1 MFSSQAWVDRLVKMR
16 QLPFIQILQRTM
28 VTLFPLAIIGS
39 GAWIISQVLFAPTG
53 FLGEITGVRHW
64 LPYYRFW
71 SALFYDIYTV
81 SIGWLAP
88 YAAVVSAQ
96 LTIRQH
102 NRELPIIGLS
112 AMASYVLIFL
122 HSVGAG
128 RTGIDMRYYN
138 ANWFIVG
145 VLVGYFV
152 GLIFVKFGRQLDAT
166 NFQFKSSNI
175 ISSSF
180 DSLKPLFIVLG
191 LTFAIHVVYAMVR
204 EIGADAQ
211 LSQAIDSM
219 LTHHSSYGLTLLL
232 SLIATVLSWLGFAES
247 VDISNHL
254 FTNELYVNLNYA
266 LTHKNV
272 WHVPYPFTPQ
282 ALYNGYGQFGG
293 IGIELALLIAIL
305 WVSHHRNQQRI
316 AEVSA
321 LPVFFNVNLPL
332 TFGAVLILNPI
343 FLLPFVLLPL
353 FNMICAST
361 LIFLH
366 VIPPLVYPIPSGT
379 PGILGPFM
387 GSGGDWWTLLVS
399 LLLLAIDVCAYIPFV
414 KLAGRVE
421 DRMRELRKEAANH
434 ENE

>member
-1 MFSSQAWVDRLVKMR
+1 MFNSQVWVDRLVKMR

-39 GAWIISQVLFAPTG
+39 GAWIISQVFFSPTG
-53 FLGEITGVRHW
+53 FLGEITYLRHW

-71 SALFYDIYTV
+71 GDLFHDIYTV

-122 HSVGAG
+122 HSLGAG
-128 RTGIDMRYYN
+128 RMGIDMRYYN

-145 VLVGYFV
+145 VLVGYSV
-152 GLIFVKFGRQLDAT
+152 GLIFVKFGRQSN
-166 NFQFKSSNI
+166 NFQFKSNDI

-180 DSLKPLFIVLG
+180 DNLKPLLIVLS
-191 LTFAIHVVYAMVR
+191 LVFVLHFAYAVIR
-204 EIGADAQ
+204 EMGADAQ
-211 LSQAIDSM
+211 VTQAVDSM
-219 LTHHSSYGLTLLL
+219 LTHHSSYGLTLVL
-232 SLIATVLSWLGFAES
+232 SLVATVLSWLGFAES

-293 IGIELALLIAIL
+293 IGISLALLIAIL
-305 WVSHHRNQQRI
+305 WVSHHRNQRGI
-316 AEVSA
+316 AKVSA
-321 LPVFFNVNLPL
+321 VPVFFNVNLPL
-332 TFGAVLILNPI
+332 TFGIVLILNPI

-353 FNMICAST
+353 FNMVCASG

-366 VIPPLVYPIPSGT
+366 VIPPLVYPIPNGT
-379 PGILGPFM
+379 PGILVPFM
-387 GSGGDWWTLLVS
+387 GSGGDWVTLLVS
-399 LLLLAIDVCAYIPFV
+399 LLLLVIDVWAYIPFV
-414 KLAGRVE
+414 KLAEKVE
-421 DRMRELRKEAANH
+421 DRLQEMRKEAANH
-434 ENE
+434 ANE